1 MKRLVLQ
8 TAAIIAILAG
18 VALVG
23 SSYVLYVLNAT
34 LLAILGALA
43 LNLLMGTAGVIS
55 LGNSAFLAVGAFT
68 SVFCLR
74 AGLVFPL
81 DLVVAVAA
89 SAVVGLVIGLPALR
103 LRGLELALATI
114 AGYFIIT
121 YFANSYESGAAG
133 AGTGF
138 NLTPFFAG
146 RDLAA
151 AQQSIA
157 WMLICVVAVALIV
170 VGELSSHRLG
180 RAWRLIRD
188 QEMVAQTVGI
198 PVVRYKLLA
207 FAISSALIGMQG
219 SLAAHIS
226 GSVDIN
232 QFTLAQSIACVAMVV
247 IGGLDSIVGAVVGA
261 AIVTVLPLAVPNL
274 LRGVLS
280 AGALT
285 QDGPAISEIA
295 YAAIL
300 IVCLISSP
308 WRVSGLADR
317 FFAFVRAR
325 RTGAQGT
332 SQQTY
337 GVINTEVVQR

>member
-1 MKRLVLQ
+1 MKRLLLQ
-8 TAAIIAILAG
+8 TAAIVAILAG
-18 VALVG
+18 VALLG

-55 LGNSAFLAVGAFT
+55 LGNSAFLALGAFT
-68 SVFCLR
+68 TVFCLR
-74 AGLVFPL
+74 SGLAFPL
-81 DLVVAVAA
+81 DLVAAVAL
-89 SAVVGLVIGLPALR
+89 SAVLGVVIGLPALR

-121 YFANSYESGAAG
+121 YFANAYESGAAG

-146 RDLAA
+146 ENLAA

-157 WMLICVVAVALIV
+157 WILICVVAITVMI
-170 VGELSSHRLG
+170 VGELSMHGLG

-188 QEMVAQTVGI
+188 QEIVAQTVGI
-198 PVVRYKLLA
+198 PVIRYKLLA

-219 SLAAHIS
+219 SLTAHIS

-232 QFTLAQSIACVAMVV
+232 QFTLSQSIAYVAMVV

-274 LRGVLS
+274 LKGVLS

-285 QDGPAISEIA
+285 QVGPALSEIA

-300 IVCLISSP
+300 ILCLISSP
-308 WRVSGLADR
+308 WGVSGLADR
-317 FFAFVRAR
+317 LVAFLRAR
-325 RTGAQGT
+325 RTDPRAK
-332 SQQTY
+332 SEQTY
-337 GVINTEVVQR
+337 ALINTEVVQR

>member
-1 MKRLVLQ
+1 MKRLLLQ
-8 TAAIIAILAG
+8 TAAIVAILAG

-68 SVFCLR
+68 TVFCLR
-74 AGLVFPL
+74 SGLVFPL
-81 DLVVAVAA
+81 DLVI
-89 SAVVGLVIGLPALR
+89 AVVVSALVGVVIGLPALR
-103 LRGLELALATI
+103 LKGLELALATI
-114 AGYFIIT
+114 AGYFIVT
-121 YFANSYESGAAG
+121 YFANAYESGAAG

-138 NLTPFFAG
+138 NLSPLFAG

-157 WMLICVVAVALIV
+157 WTLICVVAFAFVV

-188 QEMVAQTVGI
+188 QEMVAQAVGI

-207 FAISSALIGMQG
+207 FAISSTLIGMQG

-232 QFTLAQSIACVAMVV
+232 QFTLGQSIAYVAMVV

-274 LRGVLS
+274 LKGVLS

-285 QDGPAISEIA
+285 QNGPAISEIA
-295 YAAIL
+295 YAAVL
-300 IVCLISSP
+300 IICLISSP
-308 WRVSGLADR
+308 WGVSGLADR
-317 FFAFVRAR
+317 SLAFVRAR
-325 RTGAQGT
+325 RTNAQRT

-337 GVINTEVVQR
+337 GLIDREVVQR